1 MAIQLKLLVIIV
13 FLGCVTFLP
22 VMAEEPKFNGNFP
35 TGQIRE
41 LWQICSVTYQ
51 YKQPQLPEPVRWMI
65 CDCYVDTIRHD
76 LSPEKVI
83 GLEYKEAKELSL
95 KLINECNIKIG
106 KQQDIMT

>member
-1 MAIQLKLLVIIV
+1 MRGILIYFFSLSLMAGTVV
-13 FLGCVTFLP
+13 
-22 VMAEEPKFNGNFP
+22 AEPLYNGNFP

-51 YKQPQLPEPVRWMI
+51 YKQPQLPEQGRWMI
-65 CDCYVDTIRHD
+65 CDCYVDTIRQD

-95 KLINECNIKIG
+95 KLINECNTKLV
-106 KQQDIMT
+106 KKQDITT

>member
-1 MAIQLKLLVIIV
+1 MAILKLVVITV
-13 FLGCVTFLP
+13 FLSTVLNP

-51 YKQPQLPEPVRWMI
+51 YKQPQLPEQIRWMI
-65 CDCYVDTIRHD
+65 CDCYVDTIRED

-83 GLEYKEAKELSL
+83 DIEYKEAKELSL
-95 KLINECNIKIG
+95 KLINECNKKIG
-106 KQQDIMT
+106 KQPDIMT